1 MFLRLTSTA
10 SISSDLRQAQIS
22 QEATPPARGSLL
34 ASSLYHVQTCAYC
47 SLSPTWELA
56 EDPLPRLALLL
67 IRQQALL
74 VYRIPWDIDPRARTE
89 QLVLARTPVTVTV
102 APEFRITVTLAT
114 LIVIATRQLTPPRC
128 KGPSINGFAIL
139 GSGTRRIDVVTACLR
154 GNR

>member
-10 SISSDLRQAQIS
+10 SIPSDLRQAQIS

-47 SLSPTWELA
+47 SLSPAWELA
-56 EDPLPRLALLL
+56 EDPLPRLALLF

-102 APEFRITVTLAT
+102 DSSLPRDVKAPVSTAL
-114 LIVIATRQLTPPRC
+114 
-128 KGPSINGFAIL
+128 PSWGRVRVA
-139 GSGTRRIDVVTACLR
+139 ST
-154 GNR
+154 